1 MEAIPNDLA
10 RAAIESRDRLA
21 GLARGAAAATSAQG
35 ASGAMATTARAAIF
49 TDALLAA
56 MHARLQEFKT
66 VAK

>member
-10 RAAIESRDRLA
+10 RAALAARNRLA
-21 GLARGAAAATSAQG
+21 DAARGTAAQTNAGATGTMASA
-35 ASGAMATTARAAIF
+35 ARAAIF

-56 MHARLQEFKT
+56 MRARLQAFKT